1 MHDPR
6 ASHLAG
12 LKRILRYI
20 QGTLDL
26 GLLLRPPTSPDL
38 VVYTN
43 ADWAGCLDTHKS
55 NSGYVVFLGDDLI
68 SQSSKR

>member
-1 MHDPR
+1 
-6 ASHLAG
+6 
-12 LKRILRYI
+12 
-20 QGTLDL
+20 
-26 GLLLRPPTSPDL
+26 

-55 NSGYVVFLGDDLI
+55 NSGYVVFLGDNLI